1 MNRTLLGTV
10 PMSKMP
16 ACTRHPDC
24 HAYHYGHCTALYDT
38 NFGNKDC
45 PFYRNALLNRK
56 EQEDCFQKLIDSGR
70 TDLIKLYLKT
80 LIELGI
86 VDAADC
92 GMEDDEMAL
101 LDFEE
106 TCRRE
111 LLTETQMEDGGWNDE
126 EE

>member
-45 PFYRNALLNRK
+45 PFYKSALLNRK

-70 TDLIKLYLKT
+70 TDLIKIYLKT

-92 GMEDDEMAL
+92 GMEDEMAF
-101 LDFEE
+101 LDFKE